1 MSRLRPPLGPG
12 DHVLGAPD
20 ARIMLVEY
28 GDYECPYC
36 GQVHPIVSALQREL
50 GEDLCVAFRHFPMGQ
65 AHPHATR
72 AAQAAEAAG
81 LQGRFWEMHDLLFEN
96 QDRLEEPYLRRYAE
110 RLGLDLHRFDRDI
123 ESEEVAAKV
132 RSDFLSG
139 ARSGVNGTPTFF
151 VNGERYDG
159 SWALPEFLAYLVAL
173 LEEDAQPSI

>member
-81 LQGRFWEMHDLLFEN
+81 L
-96 QDRLEEPYLRRYAE
+96 
-110 RLGLDLHRFDRDI
+110 
-123 ESEEVAAKV
+123 
-132 RSDFLSG
+132 
-139 ARSGVNGTPTFF
+139 
-151 VNGERYDG
+151 
-159 SWALPEFLAYLVAL
+159 
-173 LEEDAQPSI
+173 